1 MKDNPDLISPEYIC
15 QRLKISVFNL
25 LDLVISEKLTPIQ
38 IPNRRT
44 KFSLQELESYIEQI
58 ESLDDI

>member
-15 QRLKISVFNL
+15 QRLKISVFDL
-25 LDLVISEKLTPIQ
+25 LELVKSEKLTPIQ

-58 ESLDDI
+58 DDADD